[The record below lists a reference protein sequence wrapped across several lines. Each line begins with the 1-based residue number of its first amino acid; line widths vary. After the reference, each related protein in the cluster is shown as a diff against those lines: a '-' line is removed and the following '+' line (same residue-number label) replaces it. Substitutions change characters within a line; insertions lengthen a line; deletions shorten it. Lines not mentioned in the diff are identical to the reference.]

1 MMINVHDFK
10 MQSYEKYC
18 NSCFNIVS
26 KTIRNS
32 SKWRAVRWIKAWRG
46 GENAPQ
52 SKKISSADEMKMD
65 CGRNS
70 VELGFTR
77 IRARNL
83 FYCESGVSKTFA
95 LNTSWREDFLHIS
108 SFALRRFRLSKESS
122 GILTSIL
129 RNHHYFLTQKS
140 QKYAEKNKK
149 VVLSCLSCL

>member
-52 SKKISSADEMKMD
+52 SKKISSADEIKMD
-65 CGRNS
+65 CGRN
-70 VELGFTR
+70 F
-77 IRARNL
+77 
-83 FYCESGVSKTFA
+83 
-95 LNTSWREDFLHIS
+95 
-108 SFALRRFRLSKESS
+108 FRLRTKFSWTGLYAHTRAKPILLWVRRKQNLCTEHVMARRLFTHLIVRFATLSLVERIFGNPDINLEKSSLFSHAEISEIRGKE
-122 GILTSIL
+122 
-129 RNHHYFLTQKS
+129 
-140 QKYAEKNKK
+140 
-149 VVLSCLSCL
+149 